1 MTKRIRGLLACAAL
15 TGMLAQP
22 ALSQATSAP
31 VAIAIDTA
39 HPGPKI
45 SRDIFGQFAEHLGH
59 GIYGGIWVGPDSTIP
74 NVRGIRSDVVQ
85 ALRAIE
91 VPNVRWPGGCF
102 GDNYHWRNGIG
113 PQAQRPATLNPDWGG
128 VIEPNSFGT
137 DEYFDFLNQI
147 GADAFIS

>member
-1 MTKRIRGLLACAAL
+1 MLNRFRGMLACAAVVGL
-15 TGMLAQP
+15 LAQP
-22 ALSQATSAP
+22 ALSQTSSAL
-31 VAIAIDTA
+31 VAIAVDTA

-45 SRDIFGQFAEHLGH
+45 SRDLFGQFAEHLGH

-102 GDNYHWRNGIG
+102 ADEYHWRDGISDR
-113 PQAQRPATLNPDWGG
+113 A
-128 VIEPNSFGT
+128 
-137 DEYFDFLNQI
+137 
-147 GADAFIS
+147 